1 MLRVS
6 SPTARVTKVVD
17 AVRGSKEEGEEG
29 CEKHLEENAEKLQ
42 STLEMKRERECV
54 RGREEERA
62 SDQQAARLLGYIP
75 LA

>member
-42 STLEMKRERECV
+42 SMYSRNEEGESERMRV
-54 RGREEERA
+54 
-62 SDQQAARLLGYIP
+62 
-75 LA
+75 

>member
-17 AVRGSKEEGEEG
+17 AVRGSKEEQGEEG

-54 RGREEERA
+54 HGREGER
-62 SDQQAARLLGYIP
+62 DILII
-75 LA
+75 